1 VNYAYSGNDN
11 VSDKRTYDFNGSS
24 GKYDLLNP
32 LLSNY
37 FEYKHE
43 SGRTGFNFRHQIKK
57 FNYQLGLGYQVSK
70 QENRSI
76 NLSTGK
82 DTTIRQRFTNLFPT
96 ANINY
101 TISRSKNIRINY
113 RGRSNQPSISQL
125 QDVPDVSNPLL
136 IKTGNP
142 SLKQEFVNNININ
155 YNSFATNSQR
165 FFSASLSVNYTGNK
179 IVNSIDSIG
188 AVVIIYRPENM
199 NGSFNGSG
207 MASLNFPLKSL
218 KGVNINLTN
227 MIYLSRDANL
237 LFQKKNFTNLFQVNQ
252 SAGINYGKDD
262 FDLAISSAVLY
273 NTASYNLDENSNT
286 KYFSQAHSVDFT
298 YRTKHR
304 LYFLTDVDYYISSGR
319 TEGYNQSAFLWNMSL
334 AKKFFKINTAEIK
347 FTVYDILKQNKGISR
362 IIGENY
368 FEDIRANV
376 VPQFFLISIS
386 YNLNRFASAQQK
398 K

>member
-1 VNYAYSGNDN
+1 
-11 VSDKRTYDFNGSS
+11 
-24 GKYDLLNP
+24 
-32 LLSNY
+32 
-37 FEYKHE
+37 
-43 SGRTGFNFRHQIKK
+43 
-57 FNYQLGLGYQVSK
+57 
-70 QENRSI
+70 
-76 NLSTGK
+76 
-82 DTTIRQRFTNLFPT
+82 
-96 ANINY
+96 
-101 TISRSKNIRINY
+101 
-113 RGRSNQPSISQL
+113 
-125 QDVPDVSNPLL
+125 
-136 IKTGNP
+136 
-142 SLKQEFVNNININ
+142 
-155 YNSFATNSQR
+155 
-165 FFSASLSVNYTGNK
+165 
-179 IVNSIDSIG
+179 
-188 AVVIIYRPENM
+188 VVIIYKPENM

-298 YRTKHR
+298 YRTKYR